1 MENSILQKNLE
12 VLKKR
17 FGDIGVPI
25 ESSAEVIDCEL
36 LDNQTY
42 RLRSNNVDIF
52 PYGQTDGKFF
62 VKKWAETLFEKRNAI
77 YIVSG
82 FGTGLHIKYLLDTL
96 EANSTV
102 VVVDFDVAWLKYLF
116 SHKDCTE
123 ILSNERFVLFTNE
136 NYALLETI
144 GLVHK
149 NNLCTCIFS
158 PLFVLHENEYY
169 HFFTEFC
176 KQFDMRK
183 KMQSTLVGDAELWQ
197 ENAIKNLET
206 LLNSPSLSV
215 LEGKYKHLPLIL
227 VSAGP
232 SLDGA
237 IPFLKR
243 VQNKAIIV
251 SMNSSFRTLRKNGI
265 HSHFTLAIDPRPT
278 TFDGFRNQAIGDTIL
293 LTSFFVHPDVVQH
306 FAGQIMTWKEPQAL
320 SLYVYERLRLSPG
333 PDLQGAGTVATL
345 VGDLAAFLGC
355 KKVCLVG
362 QDLACTKTGQT
373 HTSDSIYNDNGTLFM
388 DVGQCREWPGN
399 TQEKVFVESK
409 LYLYLQVFN
418 KLANK
423 FKTIEFINTSHLGAK
438 IDNIPYVDYYKA
450 ERWIGD
456 GCSDNVSAELLK
468 ELKNYTKTSSE
479 KIIKILQPLF
489 DFTKE
494 LAQLSFQAAAYH
506 ETKPEPHKGHSRI
519 AREGYAWADK
529 INHLIDTH
537 LNFYDIILNGKL
549 IHTLYDYSSN
559 VKNLIRATM
568 PQCQKDWIKNRE
580 YYWAL
585 FSGCNSWLTTLLNT
599 YPELLE

>member
-1 MENSILQKNLE
+1 MNNPILQKNLDI
-12 VLKKR
+12 LKNR
-17 FGDIGVPI
+17 FGDIGAPI
-25 ESSAEVIDCEL
+25 ESSDEVIDCEL

-42 RLRSNNVDIF
+42 RLRRNNVDIF
-52 PYGQTDGKFF
+52 PYGQTDGRFF
-62 VKKWAETLFEKRNAI
+62 TEKWAETLAEKRNAI
-77 YIVSG
+77 YVVSG
-82 FGTGLHIKYLLDTL
+82 FGTGLHIKHLLDSLDAT
-96 EANSTV
+96 SV
-102 VVVDFDVAWLKYLF
+102 VIAVDFDAAWLKWLF

-123 ILSNERFVLFTNE
+123 ILGNERFVLFTNDDFQI
-136 NYALLETI
+136 LETI

-169 HFFTEFC
+169 RFFTEFF

-183 KMQSTLVGDAELWQ
+183 KLQSTIVGDSELWQ
-197 ENAIKNLET
+197 KNAIKNLET
-206 LLNSPSLSV
+206 LVNSPSLDR
-215 LEGKYKHLPLIL
+215 LKGEYEHLPLIL

-251 SMNSSFRTLRKNGI
+251 SMNSSFRTLQKNGI

-278 TFDGFRNQAIGDTIL
+278 TFDGFRNQPIGDTIL
-293 LTSFFVHPDVVQH
+293 LTSFLVHPDVVQH
-306 FAGQIMTWKEPQAL
+306 FSGQIMTWQEQQFL
-320 SLYVYERLRLSPG
+320 SLYVYERLQLSPG
-333 PDLQGAGTVATL
+333 PRLHGEGTVANL
-345 VGDLAAFLGC
+345 VGDLASFLGC

-373 HTSDSIYNDNGTLFM
+373 HASDSIYNDNGTLFM

-409 LYLYLQVFN
+409 LYLYLQIFN
-418 KLANK
+418 RLADK
-423 FKTIEFINTSHLGAK
+423 FKDIEFINTSHLGAK
-438 IDNIPYVDYYKA
+438 IDNIPYVDYDKA

-456 GCSDNVSAELLK
+456 GCSDNVSVELLK
-468 ELKNYTKTSSE
+468 NLKNYTKISSE

-489 DFTKE
+489 DFSKE
-494 LAQLSFQAAAYH
+494 LAQLSFQAASYH
-506 ETKPEPHKGHSRI
+506 ETRPEPHDEHSRI
-519 AREGYAWADK
+519 AREGYAWADR

-537 LNFYDIILNGKL
+537 LNFYNIILNGKL
-549 IHTLYDYSSN
+549 MHTLYDHNNNLKTFIKQDMSN
-559 VKNLIRATM
+559 I
-568 PQCQKDWIKNRE
+568 QKDWIKNRE

-585 FSGCNSWLTTLLNT
+585 FTGCNDLVATLLDS
-599 YPELLE
+599 YPELLK

>member
-1 MENSILQKNLE
+1 MRNSISQKNLE
-12 VLKKR
+12 VLKRR
-17 FGDIGVPI
+17 FHDTWEQI
-25 ESSAEVIDCEL
+25 EALEQHVDGEL
-36 LDNQTY
+36 FSNQTY
-42 RLRSNNVDIF
+42 RLSVGKADIF
-52 PYGQTDGKFF
+52 PYGQTDGESFAE
-62 VKKWAETLFEKRNAI
+62 KWVEDIICKRNGI

-82 FGTGLHIKYLLDTL
+82 FGTGLHIKHLLKKL
-96 EANSTV
+96 EGNSIV
-102 VVVDFDVAWLKYLF
+102 IVVDFDIAWLKWLF
-116 SHKDCTE
+116 SRKDCAE
-123 ILSNERFVLFTNE
+123 LLRNERFVLFTNE
-136 NYALLETI
+136 NYQLLDTI
-144 GLVHK
+144 GLVDK
-149 NNLCTCIFS
+149 NNLRTCIFS
-158 PLFVLHENEYY
+158 PLFILHENEYY
-169 HFFTEFC
+169 RFFTEFC

-206 LLNSPSLSV
+206 LLNAPSLSV

-243 VQNKAIIV
+243 VQDKAIIV
-251 SMNSSFRTLRKNGI
+251 SMNSSFRTLQKNGI
-265 HSHFTLAIDPRPT
+265 HSHFSLAIDPRPT
-278 TFDGFRNQAIGDTIL
+278 TFDGFRNQPIGDSIL

-306 FAGQIMTWKEPQAL
+306 FAGQIMTWKEQQFL
-320 SLYVYERLRLSPG
+320 SLYVYERLQLSPG
-333 PDLQGAGTVATL
+333 PVLKGAGTVATL

-373 HTSDSIYNDNGTLFM
+373 HASDSIYNDNGTLFM

-409 LYLYLQVFN
+409 LYLYLQIFN
-418 KLANK
+418 QMADK
-423 FKTIEFINTSHLGAK
+423 FKDIEFINTSHLGAK
-438 IDNIPYVDYYKA
+438 IDNIPYVDYA
-450 ERWIGD
+450 EAEQWIGN
-456 GCSDNVSAELLK
+456 GCSDNVSVELLK
-468 ELKNYTKTSSE
+468 NLKNYTKIPSE

-506 ETKPEPHKGHSRI
+506 EIEPEPSEEHSRT
-519 AREGYAWADK
+519 ARKGYAWADK
-529 INHLIDTH
+529 INHLIDSN

-549 IHTLYDYSSN
+549 IHTLYNYDNN
-559 VKNLIRATM
+559 VKILTKDAM

-585 FSGCNSWLTTLLNT
+585 FAGSNSLVTTLLGT
-599 YPELLE
+599 YPNLLK